1 MNQDSPFDKYWI
13 GFLVGLILPALFAYA
28 YLVRFGLWDP
38 MFNSITAN
46 YIGPQL
52 YNTLGKVFLVSVFP
66 NLGFVFVLYKMDW
79 WKTAK
84 GLMVAAMPYFVASI
98 FLMA

>member
-13 GFLVGLILPALFAYA
+13 GLLVGLLLPALFAYA
-28 YLVRFGLWDP
+28 YLVRFGLWEP
-38 MFNSITAN
+38 MFNSIVAN

-52 YNTLGKVFLVSVFP
+52 YNTLGKVLLVSVFP
-66 NLGFVFVLYKMDW
+66 NLGFVFAVYKMDW

-84 GLMVAAMPYFVASI
+84 GLMVAAMPYFIASI
-98 FLMA
+98 FLLS

>member
-13 GFLVGLILPALFAYA
+13 GVIAGLAMPALFAYA
-28 YLVRFGLWDP
+28 YLVRFGLWEP
-38 MFNSITAN
+38 MFNSIAAN

-52 YNTLGKVFLVSVFP
+52 YNTLGKVLLLSVFP
-66 NLGFVFVLYKMDW
+66 NLGFVFVLYRMEW

-84 GLMVAAMPYFVASI
+84 GLMIAAMLYFATSV